1 MAVNPAGA
9 VALFD
14 GGVPRIVTARNP
26 IGVTGGQL
34 VFFAGTADVVSSG
47 ADSFIVDDIVVSGL
61 ASGTSFN
68 GIVVTPGNTASGT
81 TSYVSVA
88 TRGAYILAA
97 GSEVYG
103 GKAVE
108 IFGADNE
115 IRALGSHIVAA
126 SYDDGGASGG
136 RKIGRAY
143 TDATSGTLN
152 FAIVELTP

>member
-1 MAVNPAGA
+1 MVVNPVGA
-9 VALFD
+9 VPIFD
-14 GGVPRIVTARNP
+14 GGTPRIISALNP

-47 ADSFIVDDIVVSGL
+47 ADSFVTSDIVVSGL

-68 GIVVTPGNTASGT
+68 GIVTSPGNSASGT
-81 TSYVSVA
+81 NNYVSVA
-88 TRGAYILAA
+88 TAGAFIIAA
-97 GSEVYG
+97 GSDVRG

-108 IFGADNE
+108 VMDVDA
-115 IRALGSHIVAA
+115 IRTLGSHIVAA

-143 TDATSGTLN
+143 TDASSGTLN
-152 FAIVELTP
+152 FAIVYLSQ